1 MSGGRGGCKTNNQH
15 EFIHSLSERFVL
27 VQDINNQRLVVRM
40 IWHSLHWD
48 QSESVWSVLLSA
60 IHLVPEWG
68 WWTLTTPRPQA
79 NQRSVLCVSGQ
90 SEATRHWPCLAPWG
104 LDWSHE
110 NIQVTVRTQASSH
123 SPLGSE
129 KQSAFQL
136 FSLNINEPSRACL
149 RLPKTMFVT
158 AGGINAIK

>member
-40 IWHSLHWD
+40 IWHSLHSD

-68 WWTLTTPRPQA
+68 WWTLTTPRPRA
-79 NQRSVLCVSGQ
+79 NQRLVLCVSGL
-90 SEATRHWPCLAPWG
+90 SEARLMLTPSHQTLALARPMRPGLVTWEYSGHSENSGQQPLTTR
-104 LDWSHE
+104 
-110 NIQVTVRTQASSH
+110 IR
-123 SPLGSE
+123 
-129 KQSAFQL
+129 
-136 FSLNINEPSRACL
+136 
-149 RLPKTMFVT
+149 KTISISIIFT
-158 AGGINAIK
+158 